1 MVGQVDGPESPAV
14 SPEPVDAGVP
24 VPPVHVTPAVI
35 ADPVPVA
42 PAPVAEAVA
51 DDPPAPPAPKRS
63 RAHAE
68 SLAEPEVVAGT
79 VVVDPATVE
88 EADAPPALGGLAA
101 AEAATSSET
110 FADLG
115 LSQQM
120 LRALSDAGYQRP
132 TPIQAQAVPL
142 ALKGR
147 DLMGLAMTGTGKTAA
162 FTIPII
168 ERLTGGPS
176 RTRALILTP
185 TRELCQ
191 QVEESF
197 RKYGRHSGLHVVS
210 VYGGVG
216 YEPQTKA
223 LREGVD
229 VIVAT
234 PGRLIDHL
242 EKQNVAFDEIEILVL
257 DEADRMLDMGFAPQ
271 ISRIVGQVDKYRQT
285 LLFSATMP
293 PEVEALARK
302 YLRKPVVVQ
311 VGRRSAAATTV
322 QHYVYPCPKVKKSA
336 LLVQLMRERQMDSV
350 LVFTR
355 TKHGAD
361 RVVRHLE
368 REGIEADALH
378 ADKTQGQRTKSLD
391 DFKRGQTKVLVATDI
406 AQRGLDISHISH
418 VINYDVP
425 QQAEDYVHR
434 IGRTGRAAKTG
445 DAYTF
450 MCADEIAMVRL
461 IERVIGRDIPRVSVP
476 GFDFGT

>member
-1 MVGQVDGPESPAV
+1 MRRGGRGGRRTGPAKPAEEAET
-14 SPEPVDAGVP
+14 PEAEPVIEA
-24 VPPVHVTPAVI
+24 I
-35 ADPVPVA
+35 LADPETADEAAGLA
-42 PAPVAEAVA
+42 PSDTPSAA
-51 DDPPAPPAPKRS
+51 
-63 RAHAE
+63 
-68 SLAEPEVVAGT
+68 
-79 VVVDPATVE
+79 
-88 EADAPPALGGLAA
+88 LAA
-101 AEAATSSET
+101 AEAATVDVT

-115 LSQQM
+115 LSEQM
-120 LRALSDAGYQRP
+120 LRALTDAGYTRP

-142 ALKGR
+142 AMKGR

-168 ERLTGGPS
+168 ERLTGGPK

-185 TRELCQ
+185 TRELCV

-197 RKYGRHSGLHVVS
+197 RKYGRHSGLQVIS

-216 YEPQTKA
+216 YEPQVKA
-223 LREGVD
+223 LRGGVD
-229 VIVAT
+229 VVVAT

-242 EKQNVAFDEIEILVL
+242 EKQNVVFDELEVLVL

-271 ISRIVGQVDKYRQT
+271 INKIVAQLDKYRQT

-302 YLRKPVVVQ
+302 YLRKPVVLQ

-322 QHYVYPCPKVKKSA
+322 SHFVYPCPKEKKSA
-336 LLVQLMRERQMDSV
+336 LLALLMKEHKMESV

-361 RVVRHLE
+361 KVVKHLAK
-368 REGIEADALH
+368 EGIASDAMH
-378 ADKTQGQRTKSLD
+378 ADKTQGQRTAALAA
-391 DFKRGQTKVLVATDI
+391 FKKGTTKVLVATDI

-418 VINYDVP
+418 VINFDVP
-425 QQAEDYVHR
+425 QQAEDYIHR

-445 DAYTF
+445 DAFTL
-450 MCADEIAMVRL
+450 MSADEIGMVRT
-461 IERVIGRDIPRVSVP
+461 IERMMGKPIPRVSVA
-476 GFDFGT
+476 GYDFGT

>member
-1 MVGQVDGPESPAV
+1 MTLSTTLAQ
-14 SPEPVDAGVP
+14 
-24 VPPVHVTPAVI
+24 
-35 ADPVPVA
+35 
-42 PAPVAEAVA
+42 AEAETT
-51 DDPPAPPAPKRS
+51 DI
-63 RAHAE
+63 
-68 SLAEPEVVAGT
+68 
-79 VVVDPATVE
+79 
-88 EADAPPALGGLAA
+88 
-101 AEAATSSET
+101 T

-115 LSQQM
+115 LSDEM
-120 LRALSDAGYQRP
+120 LASLAAAGYLRP

-147 DLMGLAMTGTGKTAA
+147 DLMGLAQTGTGKTAA

-168 ERLTGGPS
+168 ERLMGGPH

-191 QVEESF
+191 QVEASF
-197 RKYGRHSGLHVVS
+197 RKYGTGTGLEVIS

-216 YEPQTKA
+216 YEGQTTA
-223 LREGVD
+223 LRDGVD

-242 EKQNVAFDEIEILVL
+242 EKQHVVFDELEVLVL

-271 ISRIVGQVDKYRQT
+271 INRIVATIPPYRQT

-311 VGRRSAAATTV
+311 VGRRSQAAATV
-322 QHYVYPCPKVKKSA
+322 RHFVYPVPKQKKVE
-336 LLVQLMRERQMDSV
+336 LLAHLLRELGTLDSV

-355 TKHGAD
+355 TKAGAD

-368 REGIEADALH
+368 DAGFEAEALH
-378 ADKTQGQRTKSLD
+378 ADKSQVQRESALLR
-391 DFKRGQTKVLVATDI
+391 FKENKTRILVATDI
-406 AQRGLDISHISH
+406 AQRGLDISGISH

-434 IGRTGRAAKTG
+434 IGRTGRAAKEG
-445 DAYTF
+445 DAFTF
-450 MCADEIAMVRL
+450 MCADEIGMVRT
-461 IERVIGRDIPRVSVP
+461 IERVIGQEIPRVSVA
-476 GFDFGT
+476 GFDFGS